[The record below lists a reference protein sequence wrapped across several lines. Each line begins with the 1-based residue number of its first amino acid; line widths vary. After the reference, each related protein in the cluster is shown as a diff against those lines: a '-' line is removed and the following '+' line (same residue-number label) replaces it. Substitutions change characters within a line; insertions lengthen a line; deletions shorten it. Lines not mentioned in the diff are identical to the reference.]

1 MKLYVIAGR
10 GGGVQET
17 SIRPFGQWELLSIH
31 NISSVAS
38 EPERAAEARS
48 AVVASLSN
56 ENWPKNGLANLEVHC
71 PSFRQP
77 IEGSFSANF
86 ARKRRF
92 QRPISSGFFF
102 DDFSAIPSQ
111 YLPKFWARGQKIC

>member
-48 AVVASLSN
+48 AVVASSR
-56 ENWPKNGLANLEVHC
+56 NLPFVVRMLIVC
-71 PSFRQP
+71 
-77 IEGSFSANF
+77 
-86 ARKRRF
+86 
-92 QRPISSGFFF
+92 
-102 DDFSAIPSQ
+102 
-111 YLPKFWARGQKIC
+111 YW

>member
-48 AVVASLSN
+48 AVVASI
-56 ENWPKNGLANLEVHC
+56 A
-71 PSFRQP
+71 
-77 IEGSFSANF
+77 
-86 ARKRRF
+86 
-92 QRPISSGFFF
+92 
-102 DDFSAIPSQ
+102 
-111 YLPKFWARGQKIC
+111 

>member
-48 AVVASLSN
+48 AVVASDLNINSPYLIPFFLN
-56 ENWPKNGLANLEVHC
+56 CLHNKPDLRV
-71 PSFRQP
+71 
-77 IEGSFSANF
+77 
-86 ARKRRF
+86 
-92 QRPISSGFFF
+92 ISSLE
-102 DDFSAIPSQ
+102 STVQ
-111 YLPKFWARGQKIC
+111 

>member
-31 NISSVAS
+31 NIGSVAS

-48 AVVASLSN
+48 AVVASLHNS
-56 ENWPKNGLANLEVHC
+56 LIFLF
-71 PSFRQP
+71 SYRQAP
-77 IEGSFSANF
+77 V
-86 ARKRRF
+86 
-92 QRPISSGFFF
+92 
-102 DDFSAIPSQ
+102 
-111 YLPKFWARGQKIC
+111 CH

>member
-48 AVVASLSN
+48 AVVASICKKCFYNNLHQGIWGNNS
-56 ENWPKNGLANLEVHC
+56 WPN
-71 PSFRQP
+71 PR
-77 IEGSFSANF
+77 SANE
-86 ARKRRF
+86 
-92 QRPISSGFFF
+92 
-102 DDFSAIPSQ
+102 
-111 YLPKFWARGQKIC
+111 

>member
-17 SIRPFGQWELLSIH
+17 SITTFGQWELLSIH

-48 AVVASLSN
+48 AVVASYYKRIHFVL
-56 ENWPKNGLANLEVHC
+56 
-71 PSFRQP
+71 
-77 IEGSFSANF
+77 GSRSE
-86 ARKRRF
+86 RRSEYALF
-92 QRPISSGFFF
+92 LLCSYVGIGG
-102 DDFSAIPSQ
+102 
-111 YLPKFWARGQKIC
+111 GQGAPP

>member
-17 SIRPFGQWELLSIH
+17 SIRPFGQWKLLSIH

-48 AVVASLSN
+48 AVVASISNCNKWNYIRLS
-56 ENWPKNGLANLEVHC
+56 K
-71 PSFRQP
+71 
-77 IEGSFSANF
+77 
-86 ARKRRF
+86 
-92 QRPISSGFFF
+92 
-102 DDFSAIPSQ
+102 Q
-111 YLPKFWARGQKIC
+111 YSK

>member
-10 GGGVQET
+10 GGGVQEM

-48 AVVASLSN
+48 AVVASF
-56 ENWPKNGLANLEVHC
+56 PKSTPLPQYHTS
-71 PSFRQP
+71 SFQVTHKSMF
-77 IEGSFSANF
+77 ET
-86 ARKRRF
+86 
-92 QRPISSGFFF
+92 
-102 DDFSAIPSQ
+102 
-111 YLPKFWARGQKIC
+111 

>member
-1 MKLYVIAGR
+1 MKLLACFGEEEGRRRCMKLYVIAGR

-48 AVVASLSN
+48 AVVTSILN
-56 ENWPKNGLANLEVHC
+56 ILKCITTNRH
-71 PSFRQP
+71 
-77 IEGSFSANF
+77 
-86 ARKRRF
+86 
-92 QRPISSGFFF
+92 F
-102 DDFSAIPSQ
+102 DLYFKAI
-111 YLPKFWARGQKIC
+111 

>member
-1 MKLYVIAGR
+1 MYVIAGR

-48 AVVASLSN
+48 AVVASKVKFQKVRKSKKSKLKSSEN
-56 ENWPKNGLANLEVHC
+56 ERPDYNGVGA
-71 PSFRQP
+71 
-77 IEGSFSANF
+77 
-86 ARKRRF
+86 
-92 QRPISSGFFF
+92 
-102 DDFSAIPSQ
+102 
-111 YLPKFWARGQKIC
+111 

>member
-31 NISSVAS
+31 NISRVAS

-48 AVVASLSN
+48 AVVASLYNNYQVAFCGCLKVTSN
-56 ENWPKNGLANLEVHC
+56 LLNQ
-71 PSFRQP
+71 S
-77 IEGSFSANF
+77 
-86 ARKRRF
+86 
-92 QRPISSGFFF
+92 
-102 DDFSAIPSQ
+102 
-111 YLPKFWARGQKIC
+111 

>member
-48 AVVASLSN
+48 AVVASM
-56 ENWPKNGLANLEVHC
+56 E
-71 PSFRQP
+71 
-77 IEGSFSANF
+77 
-86 ARKRRF
+86 
-92 QRPISSGFFF
+92 
-102 DDFSAIPSQ
+102 
-111 YLPKFWARGQKIC
+111 

>member
-10 GGGVQET
+10 GGGVQEM

-48 AVVASLSN
+48 AVVAS
-56 ENWPKNGLANLEVHC
+56 
-71 PSFRQP
+71 
-77 IEGSFSANF
+77 
-86 ARKRRF
+86 
-92 QRPISSGFFF
+92 F
-102 DDFSAIPSQ
+102 DN
-111 YLPKFWARGQKIC
+111 CH

>member
-10 GGGVQET
+10 GGGVQEM

-48 AVVASLSN
+48 AVVASVCNSQHTGVMLIM
-56 ENWPKNGLANLEVHC
+56 NGK
-71 PSFRQP
+71 S
-77 IEGSFSANF
+77 
-86 ARKRRF
+86 K
-92 QRPISSGFFF
+92 
-102 DDFSAIPSQ
+102 
-111 YLPKFWARGQKIC
+111 

>member
-48 AVVASLSN
+48 AVVASFD
-56 ENWPKNGLANLEVHC
+56 KN
-71 PSFRQP
+71 
-77 IEGSFSANF
+77 
-86 ARKRRF
+86 
-92 QRPISSGFFF
+92 SSKFF
-102 DDFSAIPSQ
+102 IIIVQ
-111 YLPKFWARGQKIC
+111 LIKET

>member
-10 GGGVQET
+10 GGGVQEM

-48 AVVASLSN
+48 AVVASFCLMSLV
-56 ENWPKNGLANLEVHC
+56 PLETC
-71 PSFRQP
+71 DS
-77 IEGSFSANF
+77 
-86 ARKRRF
+86 
-92 QRPISSGFFF
+92 
-102 DDFSAIPSQ
+102 
-111 YLPKFWARGQKIC
+111 

>member
-48 AVVASLSN
+48 AVVASNSN
-56 ENWPKNGLANLEVHC
+56 VWGWMGKAD
-71 PSFRQP
+71 FREW
-77 IEGSFSANF
+77 IKAD
-86 ARKRRF
+86 F
-92 QRPISSGFFF
+92 QEWS
-102 DDFSAIPSQ
+102 
-111 YLPKFWARGQKIC
+111 

>member
-48 AVVASLSN
+48 AVVASCNKSTKKNIVVHVLSTV
-56 ENWPKNGLANLEVHC
+56 EFRRLGHC
-71 PSFRQP
+71 CGR
-77 IEGSFSANF
+77 
-86 ARKRRF
+86 
-92 QRPISSGFFF
+92 
-102 DDFSAIPSQ
+102 
-111 YLPKFWARGQKIC
+111 

>member
-48 AVVASLSN
+48 AVVASSVKDGEIL
-56 ENWPKNGLANLEVHC
+56 GICTLARRLVVRLVQYCLNHK
-71 PSFRQP
+71 
-77 IEGSFSANF
+77 INF
-86 ARKRRF
+86 
-92 QRPISSGFFF
+92 IHGE
-102 DDFSAIPSQ
+102 
-111 YLPKFWARGQKIC
+111 

>member
-1 MKLYVIAGR
+1 MKLLACFGEEEGRRRCMKLYVIAGR

-48 AVVASLSN
+48 AVVAS
-56 ENWPKNGLANLEVHC
+56 EY
-71 PSFRQP
+71 
-77 IEGSFSANF
+77 NF
-86 ARKRRF
+86 A
-92 QRPISSGFFF
+92 
-102 DDFSAIPSQ
+102 
-111 YLPKFWARGQKIC
+111 LNLARE

>member
-48 AVVASLSN
+48 AVVAS
-56 ENWPKNGLANLEVHC
+56 
-71 PSFRQP
+71 SF
-77 IEGSFSANF
+77 
-86 ARKRRF
+86 
-92 QRPISSGFFF
+92 
-102 DDFSAIPSQ
+102 
-111 YLPKFWARGQKIC
+111 KI